1 MGTWGRI
8 LLPVALVL
16 AISPVAPAH
25 VAPEPTWVPD
35 VSYHTTTDGRIIAE
49 RRPGCRAF
57 VYGDNR
63 MGRPP
68 KGMSPD
74 RFYQYDDVIVEA
86 AQTYGIDP
94 VFLKA
99 ILEVESGFRQR
110 VVSRAGAM
118 GIGQIMPGTAS
129 LLGVRNPFDPVEA
142 IWGSAAHLR
151 RTADAFKTQN
161 MVILASGYNAGDKAV
176 ERTLARISRTSR
188 HPDLLS
194 LVPVNRETPGYVQKV
209 IWTWDR
215 LHRGR

>member
-1 MGTWGRI
+1 MTGTRKAI
-8 LLPVALVL
+8 LAALLLPSCVVVEAR
-16 AISPVAPAH
+16 VAPA
-25 VAPEPTWVPD
+25 PDWSPD
-35 VSYHTTTDGRIIAE
+35 VTYHTTVDGRVIAD
-49 RRPGCRAF
+49 RRPDCRAF
-57 VYGDNR
+57 VFGDNR
-63 MGRPP
+63 MGRVPR
-68 KGMSPD
+68 GMTSD

-86 AQTYGIDP
+86 AKTYGIDP

-118 GIGQIMPGTAS
+118 GIGQIMPGTAR
-129 LLGVRNPFDPVEA
+129 LLGVKNPFDPVEA

-176 ERTLARISRTSR
+176 SRTLARVSRTTR

-194 LVPVNRETPGYVQKV
+194 LVPTNKETPGYVKKV
-209 IWTWDR
+209 LWTWDR
-215 LHRGR
+215 IHRGR